1 MGFVEHYNNLL
12 YKRYDWQG
20 WYQRMVNIHN
30 RNVSIRCRIDD
41 LKRLDGNGLPFTDM
55 QTERRLRILAA
66 DRVGMG
72 VVKLDSDKYEDQSDN
87 ITHGTGKLLELL
99 ADARKAQLGL

>member
-1 MGFVEHYNNLL
+1 
-12 YKRYDWQG
+12 
-20 WYQRMVNIHN
+20 
-30 RNVSIRCRIDD
+30 
-41 LKRLDGNGLPFTDM
+41 
-55 QTERRLRILAA
+55 
-66 DRVGMG
+66 MG